1 MDRITESF
9 LDEFVAQ
16 HELEHLPQSQK
27 FEHFAA
33 FVTVRRHYNGESF
46 DTADIHTGG
55 SGDLGIDAAAILVNG
70 SIITD
75 IESLNDHADISGHF
89 DASFIFV
96 QADRGSSFDG
106 KKISDFGLGVK
117 DYFSSNHKRIR
128 NAEIESSIEVMDE
141 LYKNGSKFRPGN
153 PICRLYY
160 VTTGT
165 WIEEGDLE
173 ARRRAAEND
182 LKAMQIF
189 RDVELICLGAEGL
202 QQLYRRTKNAV
213 VREFV
218 FARRTLLPDIKGVS
232 EAYIGYIPVSEFI
245 KIVQDESGEIL
256 GSLFLENVR
265 DWQQYT
271 TPVNDEIRE
280 TVVSGHSDRFV
291 LMNNGITM
299 IASNLRPL
307 RGDQFQ
313 IEDFQIVNGCQ
324 TTSVLFDQK
333 DEARDDICV
342 PLRIISTKDE
352 NVVKSIIRGTNR
364 QTKVEEDQF
373 FALTDFAEQLEDY
386 FETIPE
392 NNRVYYERRSGQ
404 YNRRAV
410 HNTRIVPHRNLV
422 KYVASI
428 FAEIPHQ
435 ASRRYTTLRDTVG
448 KEIFAKGH
456 KLDPYY
462 VSAFSAYKL
471 DVAFRTGRIESS
483 LKPARLHILLAM
495 RYLGN
500 PAPMPFMNARA
511 MEGYCAVITKKLW
524 DNAAADELCASAA
537 SLAAEVAD
545 ENFAR
550 STDGEFQRDD
560 IRSQSFTEK
569 IIARCKEIIPRDE

>member
-9 LDEFVAQ
+9 LDEFVGQ
-16 HELEHLPQSQK
+16 HELEHLPQNEK
-27 FEHFAA
+27 FEHLAA

-46 DTADIHTGG
+46 DTDDIHTGG
-55 SGDLGIDAAAILVNG
+55 GGDLGIDAAAILVNG

-75 IESLNDHADISGHF
+75 IESLDDHADISGYF

-96 QADRGSSFDG
+96 QADRGPSFDG
-106 KKISDFGLGVK
+106 KKVSDFGFGVK
-117 DYFSSNHKRIR
+117 DYFASNPKLIR
-128 NAEIESSIEVMDE
+128 NSKIEASIEVMDE
-141 LYKNGSKFRPGN
+141 LYRNGSKFRPGN

-165 WIEEGDLE
+165 WGGDGDLE
-173 ARRRAAEND
+173 ARRRSVEDD
-182 LKAMQIF
+182 LRAMQIF
-189 RDVELICLGAEGL
+189 RDVEFVCLGAEGL
-202 QQLYRRTKNAV
+202 QQLYRQTKNAV

-218 FARRTLLPDIKGVS
+218 FARRTLLPDINGVN
-232 EAYIGYIPVSEFI
+232 EAYIGYIPLSEFI
-245 KIVQDESGEIL
+245 KIVEDESGEIL

-280 TVVSGHSDRFV
+280 TVVSDHSDRFV

-324 TTSVLFDQK
+324 TTNVLFDQK
-333 DEARDDICV
+333 DEAGRDIFV
-342 PLRIISTKDE
+342 PLRVISTQDE
-352 NVVKSIIRGTNR
+352 SVVKSIIRGTNR

-392 NNRVYYERRSGQ
+392 VNRVYYERRSGQ
-404 YNRRAV
+404 YNRRSV

-422 KYVASI
+422 KYVASM
-428 FAEIPHQ
+428 FSELPHQ
-435 ASRRYTTLRDTVG
+435 ASRRYTTLREIIG

-495 RYLGN
+495 RYIAN
-500 PAPMPFMNARA
+500 PEPMPFMNARS
-511 MEGYCAVITKKLW
+511 MEEYCDVITKKLW
-524 DNAAADELCASAA
+524 DNAAADELCADAA
-537 SLAAEVAD
+537 SLVEKVAEA
-545 ENFAR
+545 NFAR

-569 IIARCKEIIPRDE
+569 IIARCKAIKTGDF